1 MLLFVI
7 FLMFIALI
15 PCFIVWV
22 IAFKFFPQ
30 QYRTTSLKMTGVCFL
45 LSLAAG
51 FVLDVELEGG
61 ALSGVV
67 AVSAFSFLW
76 AMFLA
81 LINFLLGKRLVVGWV
96 ERSETQHSSGEK
108 P

>member
-1 MLLFVI
+1 MFLVGIVFLIFV
-7 FLMFIALI
+7 MLI

-22 IAFKFFPQ
+22 IAFRFFPQ
-30 QYRTTSLKMTGVCFL
+30 QYRTTSLKMTGVCFF

-51 FVLDVELEGG
+51 FVLDIELEGG

-81 LINFLLGKRLVVGWV
+81 LINFLLGKRLG
-96 ERSETQHSSGEK
+96 RPTFPPGK
-108 P
+108 